1 MATPPPNQFN
11 NGGRRKMHACVESET
26 TPSAS
31 PDDTCR
37 KPAPT
42 VLLAIQLAVIL
53 FLGAAVFGTLLL
65 DSRQYYGIDVDGQPL
80 YREHPRSCGST
91 LDIDANG

>member
-1 MATPPPNQFN
+1 
-11 NGGRRKMHACVESET
+11 MHICVESEA

-31 PDDTCR
+31 LDGTYR
-37 KPAPT
+37 KPART
-42 VLLAIQLAVIL
+42 VLLAIQLSAIL
-53 FLGAAVFGTLLL
+53 LLGAAVFGSLLI

-80 YREHPRSCGST
+80 YREHPRSCGDT